1 MKFSQVLSRARLLF
15 LSALPVVLVLCVAKL
30 PTFAAAPTQPALASA
45 TSQPINVASPIQ
57 DDAAAETEAA
67 EEEEPQGDSLMDTF
81 RRGGTIG
88 WLIIALSIV
97 ALALV
102 IENFVS
108 LRRDKLAPPELID
121 EIQALFD
128 EGQYQDA
135 MELCENEPC
144 YFTRVCGAGV
154 AKIGH
159 SFEVIEKS
167 LEEMGDEESIK
178 LHQKIGWLSLIANVA
193 PMMGLLGT
201 VVGMVKAFNDDRIVT
216 GPGLPGRA
224 GERYLPGAL
233 DHHVRPH
240 RRHPGYRCFRLP
252 AKQPGPL
259 GDRGQRDC
267 RRPVRA
273 FPPGGLVL
281 HW

>member
-1 MKFSQVLSRARLLF
+1 MKFSQALSRARLLF
-15 LSALPVVLVLCVAKL
+15 LSALPVVLVLCAANL
-30 PTFAAAPTQPALASA
+30 PSFAAASSLQPALANASL
-45 TSQPINVASPIQ
+45 QPTNAVSPLLQ
-57 DDAAAETEAA
+57 DDAAAETAEDA
-67 EEEEPQGDSLMDTF
+67 EEAPQGDSLMDTF
-81 RRGGTIG
+81 RKGGTIG

-108 LRRDKLAPPELID
+108 LRRDKLAPPEIID

-159 SFEVIEKS
+159 SFDVIEKS

-178 LHQKIGWLSLIANVA
+178 LHQKIGWLSLISNVA

-201 VVGMVKAFNDDRIVT
+201 VGGMVSAFSTIASSNGQASPAELASGISQALLTTMFGLVVAIPVT
-216 GPGLPGRA
+216 GAFAYLRNNLVRSVIEVSA
-224 GERYLPGAL
+224 IVEDLFERF
-233 DHHVRPH
+233 RPE
-240 RRHPGYRCFRLP
+240 
-252 AKQPGPL
+252 A
-259 GDRGQRDC
+259 
-267 RRPVRA
+267 
-273 FPPGGLVL
+273 
-281 HW
+281 